1 MDTALGIND
10 NVYIMIRNKLPEL
23 ELIETIK
30 DQIQEFAK
38 VEVIGESQENNLRLP
53 IHKITFGN
61 PDPTAPVLG
70 LIGGVHGLERIGS
83 QVCIALLHSL
93 SQLNLWDESI
103 KKSLEKIRV
112 FFIPVVNPIGI
123 LKKRRSNPRGVDIM
137 RNAPIEAEDKVPMF
151 LGGQRISSQ
160 LPWYRG
166 FGLEPETKALIESVQ
181 NEISKSKVSLVV
193 DFHSGFG
200 FQDQIWFPYAKS
212 KKPIRDISYV
222 HALTQLLNITYPNHF
237 YKVGPQ
243 AYLTHGDVWDYL
255 YDWHHQREGNQGLF
269 IPLCLEMGS
278 WMWVKKNPMQIFSIE
293 GPYNPIKTHRYK
305 RALRRHNTFFEF
317 LIRSLYSSQ
326 SWANLNSDQ
335 LKKHHEQAMVKWYG
349 KK

>member
-1 MDTALGIND
+1 
-10 NVYIMIRNKLPEL
+10 MIRNKLPEL
-23 ELIETIK
+23 ELIENLK
-30 DQIQEFAK
+30 DKIQDFAK
-38 VEVIGESQENNLRLP
+38 IEIIGESQEDNLRLP

-61 PDPTAPVLG
+61 PDPSAPVLG
-70 LIGGVHGLERIGS
+70 LVGGVHGLERIGS

-93 SQLNLWDESI
+93 SQLYLWDDSI

-123 LKKRRSNPRGVDIM
+123 LKKRRSNPRGIDIM
-137 RNAPIEAEDKVPMF
+137 RNAPIEADDKVPMF
-151 LGGQRISSQ
+151 LGGQRISNL

-166 FGLEPETKALIESVQ
+166 FNLEPETKALIDAVQ
-181 NEISKSKVSLVV
+181 GEIAQSKVSIVV

-212 KKPIRDISYV
+212 RNPIQDIPYV
-222 HALTQLLNITYPNHF
+222 HALTNLLNLTYPNHF

-255 YDWHHQREGNQGLF
+255 YDWNIKRTEPAGLF
-269 IPLCLEMGS
+269 LPLCLEMGS
-278 WMWVKKNPMQIFSIE
+278 WMWVKKNPMQIFSAE
-293 GPYNPIKTHRYK
+293 GPYNPVKTHRYK

-317 LIRSLYSSQ
+317 LIRSLYSTQ
-326 SWANLNSDQ
+326 SWSQLNKEQ
-335 LKKHHEQAMVKWYG
+335 QEKHFQQAMELWYA

>member
-1 MDTALGIND
+1 
-10 NVYIMIRNKLPEL
+10 MIRNKLPEL
-23 ELIETIK
+23 ELIENLK
-30 DQIQEFAK
+30 DKIQDFAK
-38 VEVIGESQENNLRLP
+38 IEIIGESQEDNLRLP

-61 PDPTAPVLG
+61 PDPSAPVLG
-70 LIGGVHGLERIGS
+70 LVGGVHGLERIGS

-93 SQLNLWDESI
+93 SQLYLWDDSI

-123 LKKRRSNPRGVDIM
+123 LKKRRSNPRGIDIM
-137 RNAPIEAEDKVPMF
+137 RNAPIEADDKVPMF
-151 LGGQRISSQ
+151 LGGQRISNL

-166 FGLEPETKALIESVQ
+166 FNLEPETKALIDAVQ
-181 NEISKSKVSLVV
+181 GEIAHSKVSIVV

-212 KKPIRDISYV
+212 RSPIKDIPYV
-222 HALTQLLNITYPNHF
+222 HALTNLLNLTYPNHF

-255 YDWHHQREGNQGLF
+255 YDWNIKRTESSGLF
-269 IPLCLEMGS
+269 LPLCLEMGS
-278 WMWVKKNPMQIFSIE
+278 WMWVKKNPMQIFSAE
-293 GPYNPIKTHRYK
+293 GPYNPVKTHRYK

-317 LIRSLYSSQ
+317 LIRSLYSTQ
-326 SWANLNSDQ
+326 SWSQLNKEQ
-335 LKKHHEQAMVKWYG
+335 QEKHFQQAMELWYA